1 MAAAGCPVERAAQ
14 IIGGKWTILIIRD
27 LQDGEQRF
35 TELMRSMP
43 GISPKTLSER
53 LRELERR
60 GVVERRAFQDM
71 PVRVGYVLTE
81 KGRAL
86 LPVIECLR
94 RYGEDWLSGERAGV

>member
-27 LQDGEQRF
+27 LQGGEQRF

-60 GVVERRAFQDM
+60 GIVQRRTFHGM
-71 PVRVGYVLTE
+71 PVRVGYALTQ
-81 KGRAL
+81 KGQAL

-94 RYGEDWLSGERAGV
+94 RYGEDWLSGEGADD